1 MKKLITLKELMKLSK
16 KKLLKRLKR
25 EFAKKI
31 EALPK
36 RKIAELCYNMAKSKL
51 PQLKT
56 IKQKALPKKKKK
68 KETKKKTKKKK
79 KAGTYTAKNGRKYK
93 ILASGQARF
102 I

>member
-31 EALPK
+31 DALPK

-56 IKQKALPKKKKK
+56 IKQKELPKRK
-68 KETKKKTKKKK
+68 TKKKTKKKK

-93 ILASGQARF
+93 ILASGQVRF

>member
-1 MKKLITLKELMKLSK
+1 MKKLTTIKQLMKLSK
-16 KKLLKRLKR
+16 EKLLLKLKK

-31 EALPK
+31 DALPK
-36 RKIAELCYNMAKSKL
+36 RKLAEYCYNMAKAGL

-56 IKQKALPKKKKK
+56 IKQKALPKKK
-68 KETKKKTKKKK
+68 TKKKTKKKK